1 MKSLMG
7 LISTNYNIGEYSVLT
22 EERPVASLPFGGRYR
37 LIDFPLSNMVNSG
50 ISTVGLIT
58 PYKYR
63 SLMDHVGVGKE
74 WALNRKVGGLF
85 ILPGSTFGL
94 KGAKGRFMVRDMIQ
108 NRAFIE
114 RGGCEYIVI
123 SDSSKVINIDY
134 SAVED
139 FHEASGNDITI
150 IYKKGMH
157 PGRSNEVYLTFDKKG
172 KVSNIR
178 GGAFDRNN
186 PNMMIGSFILKV
198 DLLLQILDEYEHMGY
213 LDMIDVFRENI
224 GNYKIGAYEFTDYVG
239 IISNLVTY
247 MTVSMDLLKPEVM
260 AQLFQDEKPIYT
272 KVQDAPPVKY
282 SKDCDVCS
290 SLVSSGCVIDG
301 TVENSIIF
309 RDVHIAKGAIVR
321 NCILMQHCSVPE
333 GVVLEHVVCDKYV
346 KIKPGIQI
354 IGSPESP
361 IALNK
366 REMI

>member
-7 LISTNYNIGEYSVLT
+7 IISTNYIGGQYGVLT

-74 WALNRKVGGLF
+74 WALSRKVGGLF
-85 ILPGSTFGL
+85 IIPGSTFGL

-114 RGGCEYIVI
+114 RGRCKYVVI
-123 SDSSKVINIDY
+123 SDSSKVMNIDY
-134 SAVED
+134 SVIED

-150 IYKKGMH
+150 IYKDGMQ
-157 PGRSNEVYLTFDKKG
+157 PGKANEAYLTLDKDG
-172 KVSNIR
+172 MVTNIR
-178 GGAFDRNN
+178 GGEYDNKN
-186 PNMMIGSFILKV
+186 SNMMLGAFILRV
-198 DLLLQILDEYEHMGY
+198 DLLINILDEYEHMGY

-224 GNYKIGAYEFTDYVG
+224 GNYKIGSYKFTGYAGV
-239 IISNLVTY
+239 ISNLVTY
-247 MTVSMDLLKPEVM
+247 MNVSMDLLKPEVREE
-260 AQLFQDEKPIYT
+260 LFQDEKPIYT

-282 SKDCDVCS
+282 VKGSDVSS
-290 SLVSSGCVIDG
+290 SLVSSGCVIEG

-309 RDVHIAKGAIVR
+309 RDVHIAKTAVVR
-321 NCILMQHCSVPE
+321 NCILMQHCEIPD
-333 GVVLEHVVCDKYV
+333 GVILEHVACDKYV
-346 KIKPGIQI
+346 SLKPGVHIT
-354 IGSPESP
+354 GTPEAP
-361 IALNK
+361 IAINK
-366 REMI
+366 KEMI